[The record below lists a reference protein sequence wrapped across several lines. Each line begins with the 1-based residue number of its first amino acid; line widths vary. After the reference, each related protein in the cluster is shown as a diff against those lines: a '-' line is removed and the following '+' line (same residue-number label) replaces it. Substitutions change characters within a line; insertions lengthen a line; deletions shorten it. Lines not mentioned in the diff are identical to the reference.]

1 MLSQR
6 RRVRKGLKSSPILP
20 VSEQTPPKDETV
32 PGPDN
37 GLLARLANSQRPAFV
52 ELPATIYWSAN
63 LQSQIKSRFK
73 MGSLIGRGSGE
84 SFPLA
89 FHTPG
94 QT

>member
-1 MLSQR
+1 MY
-6 RRVRKGLKSSPILP
+6 RKELKSSPILP
-20 VSEQTPPKDETV
+20 VSEQTLPKNEMV

-37 GLLARLANSQRPAFV
+37 GLAACLDNSQQPTFV
-52 ELPATIYWSAN
+52 ELPARLYWPTN
-63 LQSQIKSRFK
+63 LQSQIKKTFK

-89 FHTPG
+89 FHAPG